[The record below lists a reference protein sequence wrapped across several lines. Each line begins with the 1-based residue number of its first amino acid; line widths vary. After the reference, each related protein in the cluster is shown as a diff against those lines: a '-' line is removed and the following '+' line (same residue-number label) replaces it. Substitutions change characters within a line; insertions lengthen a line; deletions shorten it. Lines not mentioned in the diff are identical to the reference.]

1 MFLGTKQVGS
11 KANFPNSSPSLVWK
25 RARFDEVR
33 RSGIKE
39 YRRERCVPACH
50 VTKLNDLYTSQVIL
64 YSIMLR

>member
-50 VTKLNDLYTSQVIL
+50 VTKLNDL
-64 YSIMLR
+64 